1 MSSLHR
7 AITRNNIKRLADLYK
22 KYENR
27 KVKKK
32 KGKPIE
38 LKINRFD
45 IRKLLKL
52 AFKGNVS
59 LSQVGEKI
67 VIKDNKPVQKKVV
80 NK

>member
-1 MSSLHR
+1 MSSLQR
-7 AITRNNIKRLADLYK
+7 TIKRNNIKRLADLYK

-27 KVKKK
+27 KAKKK

-59 LSQVGEKI
+59 LLQVKDKV
-67 VIKDNKPVQKKVV
+67 VIKDNMPVQKKKVV
-80 NK
+80 